1 MRTQVSK
8 GFRRYS
14 LGYATS
20 LLGTAMAGPATVFAF
35 LGTGH
40 GADGLGLVLA
50 AGIVPILL
58 CLPVAGVV
66 ADRVGC
72 RRVIPF
78 ADGLRCLNRAAFTG
92 TLLLVHRP
100 PVWVF
105 VFFVCLQNSGD
116 GLFFPAYSALI
127 PRLVNADVLVSANA
141 QMSVAR
147 SATSIVGPSLSGV
160 LVAAFGPA
168 LVLGLDSLS
177 YAVSFVALLGIPVS
191 LPAATVSEGSR
202 FGRDLREGWT
212 VFVSHPWY
220 WMQTLQFAL
229 FNFLVWAPFLVLGPT
244 LSAQHYGGARAWG
257 VALGCNGLGAV
268 IGASVLLRGRKPQQP
283 LLISIITTAAYALA
297 PGAFALRLPL
307 AAIAVLMVACGAGTA
322 VSGTLAASVAQR
334 VLPEDARAR
343 VSSYNVLGA
352 FALGPLGLAIAAP
365 VGDAVGYTTV
375 LGFGAVYQLAS
386 VALLLAIPA
395 ARREKAATPP
405 EAPTSASMSAPAPT
419 PPRAAASPGS

>member
-1 MRTQVSK
+1 MKTQVSK

-35 LGTGH
+35 LDTGH

-72 RRVIPF
+72 RRVILF

-105 VFFVCLQNSGD
+105 VFFICLQNSGD

-127 PRLVNADVLVSANA
+127 PRLVDADSLVSADA

-191 LPAATVSEGSR
+191 LPAAASGHSR

-212 VFVSHPWY
+212 VFASHPWF
-220 WMQTLQFAL
+220 WMQTLQYAL

-268 IGASVLLRGRKPQQP
+268 IGASVLLRGRKPRQP
-283 LLISIITTAAYALA
+283 LLISIISTAAYALA

-307 AAIAVLMVACGAGTA
+307 AAIAVLMVVCGAGTA

-352 FALGPLGLAIAAP
+352 FALGPLGLALAAP

-395 ARREKAATPP
+395 ARREKAAIPP
-405 EAPTSASMSAPAPT
+405 EAPTSASTSAPAPT

>member
-1 MRTQVSK
+1 MKAQVLS
-8 GFRRYS
+8 GFRRYF

-35 LGTGH
+35 LDTGH
-40 GADGLGLVLA
+40 GPDGLGLVLA

-72 RRVIPF
+72 RRVILV
-78 ADGLRCLNRAAFTG
+78 ADGMRCLNRAAFTA

-105 VFFVCLQNSGD
+105 VLFVCLQNSGD
-116 GLFFPAYSALI
+116 GMFFPAYSALI
-127 PRLVNADVLVSANA
+127 PRLVAKDALVSANA
-141 QMSVAR
+141 QMSVAG
-147 SATSIVGPSLSGV
+147 SAASVIGPSLSGA

-168 LVLGLDSLS
+168 LVLGIDALS
-177 YAVSFVALLGIPVS
+177 YAVSFLALLGIPVS
-191 LPAATVSEGSR
+191 LPAAPAAERRR
-202 FGRDLREGWT
+202 FGRDLREGWK
-212 VFVSHPWY
+212 VFAAHPWY

-244 LSAQHYGGARAWG
+244 LSALHYGGARAWG
-257 VALGCNGLGAV
+257 VAMGCYGLGAM
-268 IGASVLLRGRKPQQP
+268 IGGSVLIRFWTPRQP
-283 LLISIITTAAYALA
+283 LLVSIVFTAAYALA

-307 AAIAVLMVACGAGTA
+307 AAIAALMVLSGTGTSI
-322 VSGTLAASVAQR
+322 SGTLAVSVSQKL
-334 VLPEDARAR
+334 LPEQARAR
-343 VSSYNVLGA
+343 ASSYNVLGA

-365 VGDAVGYTTV
+365 IGGAVGYPTV
-375 LGFGAVYQLAS
+375 LGFSAIYQLGS

-395 ARREKAATPP
+395 ARTARTL
-405 EAPTSASMSAPAPT
+405 TSASSSAPEPT
-419 PPRAAASPGS
+419 RPRAGASPGS